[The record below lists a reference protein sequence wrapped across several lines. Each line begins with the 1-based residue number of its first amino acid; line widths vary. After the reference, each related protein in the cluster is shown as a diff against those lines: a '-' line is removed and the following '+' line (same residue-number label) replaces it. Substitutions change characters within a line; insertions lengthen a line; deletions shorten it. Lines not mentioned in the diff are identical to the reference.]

1 VFGYLLLI
9 KTKIDFKLNHDEY
22 HFRYDP
28 TEIILLNNA
37 HNKNFG
43 LNLKHKQMKIN
54 AIEYFEH
61 VVDLFPEKLAISDG
75 TFQMDFKTLEQRAK
89 QVATNISKKQQLI
102 NKPVAVFLP
111 KTNDA
116 IVAFIATLY
125 SGNCYAPLDVK
136 NPISRITS
144 ILKTLDPIAV
154 ITNTTYLDKIKTCDL
169 KIEIINIDD
178 LETSNV
184 EKNRFNYKKCIDTD
198 PAYIIHTSGSTG
210 VPKGV
215 AISHRSIFNYIN
227 WAIETFNISEKEI
240 IGNQAP
246 FIFDNSTLDIYLMM
260 FTGATLHIV
269 PEQLFI
275 FPARLLEYLETNKIN
290 FVFWVPS
297 VLINISNLKLLG
309 SIQVKSLKKVLFAGE
324 VMPTRHLNYWI
335 NNLDD
340 EVLFANLYGPTEI
353 TVDCTYFIIDRVFKD
368 DEVLPI
374 GKPCRNSDVIILNEA
389 NMVCKPNEHGE
400 LCVRGSSLALG
411 YWNNIEKTNSV
422 FVQSPMN
429 HSYPE
434 KIYRTGDIVYSNN
447 RNEIIFVGRKD
458 RQIKHLGHRI
468 ELGEIE
474 HVILSTFDAINACV
488 TYDNSSKEIILF
500 YESANEIPVKEF
512 RMKLATV
519 LAKYMIPTKFY
530 KMGYLPITSNGKIDR
545 LSLED
550 KIS

>member
-1 VFGYLLLI
+1 
-9 KTKIDFKLNHDEY
+9 
-22 HFRYDP
+22 
-28 TEIILLNNA
+28 
-37 HNKNFG
+37 
-43 LNLKHKQMKIN
+43 MKIN
-54 AIEYFEH
+54 LVDYFEH
-61 VVDLFPEKLAISDG
+61 VVDLFPEKTAISDG
-75 TFQMDFKTLEQRAK
+75 TFQMDFKTLRQRAK
-89 QVATNISKKQQLI
+89 QVATDISKKQQLI
-102 NKPVAVFLP
+102 NRPVAIFLP

-144 ILKTLDPIAV
+144 IIETLDPITV

-169 KIEIINIDD
+169 KLEIINIDD
-178 LETSNV
+178 LETSKA
-184 EKNRFNYKKCIDTD
+184 EKNKFNYKKCIDTD

-210 VPKGV
+210 IPKGV

-227 WAIETFNISEKEI
+227 WAIEAFDISEKEI

-246 FIFDNSTLDIYLMM
+246 FVFDNSTLDIYLMM

-269 PEQLFI
+269 PEQLFM
-275 FPARLLEYLETNKIN
+275 FPAKLLEFLETNKIN

-297 VLINISNLKLLG
+297 VLINIS
-309 SIQVKSLKKVLFAGE
+309 KVLFAGE

-335 NNLDD
+335 NNLDN

-374 GKPCRNSDVIILNEA
+374 GKACRNSDVIILNQE
-389 NMVCKPNEHGE
+389 NKVCKQNEHGE

-411 YWNNIEKTNSV
+411 YWNNFEKTNSV
-422 FVQSPMN
+422 FVQNPLN
-429 HSYPE
+429 NSYPE
-434 KIYRTGDIVYSNN
+434 KIYRTGDIVFTNDS
-447 RNEIIFVGRKD
+447 NEIIFIGRND

-474 HVILSTFDAINACV
+474 HVILSTFDSINACV
-488 TYDNSSKEIILF
+488 TYDNDSKEITLF
-500 YESANEIPVKEF
+500 YESVNEIIVKEF

-519 LAKYMIPTKFY
+519 LSKYMMPTKYFRIN
-530 KMGYLPITSNGKIDR
+530 KLPLTNSGKIDR
-545 LSLED
+545 GFLETTYH
-550 KIS
+550 